1 MEVVLLVEVQ
11 ILPGESSNILTVF
24 FFFPLVPPAT
34 AAAAAFDV
42 AHLSQSVRLNDDAR

>member
-11 ILPGESSNILTVF
+11 ILPGESSNILTVLF
-24 FFFPLVPPAT
+24 FFFSPAT

-42 AHLSQSVRLNDDAR
+42 AHLSQSVRLNDDAW